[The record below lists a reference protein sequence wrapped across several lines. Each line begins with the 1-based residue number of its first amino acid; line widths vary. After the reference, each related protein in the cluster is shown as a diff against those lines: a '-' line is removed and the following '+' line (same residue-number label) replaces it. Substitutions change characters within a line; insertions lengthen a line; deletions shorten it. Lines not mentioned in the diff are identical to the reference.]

1 MEDGKLDEATQ
12 AYLLAFGN
20 VHKKKKLKDVAHAVR
35 MLVRLR
41 NRENNSTNPASSRRR
56 LSRKSLCAAPRARE
70 LPGIDDWNEFD
81 VFQVAREHEGKPL
94 MLISWSVLER
104 RGLIG
109 HFNLSKSLLSSFLDN
124 IEELY
129 SSHAYHNPVHAA
141 DVVHGVH
148 VLLNQGAEQ
157 HLSELE
163 VLALIFSAA
172 CHDVGHPGVTN
183 AFRVASGDED
193 AITYSD
199 QSVNEMMH
207 LALTYRTLQRPEN
220 DFLRLALMPKQ
231 RQSLRAMVVQMV
243 LATDMDTH
251 FQKIKA
257 LQALTQDRGATV
269 TNWDNSLP
277 LLQMLLHGI
286 DISNA
291 ARPEALSRR
300 WTDNILE
307 EFFLQGDIERNL
319 GRDISPL
326 CDRTK
331 VSRPGSQ
338 VGFMGF
344 IVRPTIETLTPFCD
358 TSPLLKNIQSYHEVC
373 SREVEEENRL
383 KQQAQSQQPADVA
396 SSDDA

>member
-1 MEDGKLDEATQ
+1 
-12 AYLLAFGN
+12 
-20 VHKKKKLKDVAHAVR
+20 
-35 MLVRLR
+35 
-41 NRENNSTNPASSRRR
+41 
-56 LSRKSLCAAPRARE
+56 
-70 LPGIDDWNEFD
+70 
-81 VFQVAREHEGKPL
+81 
-94 MLISWSVLER
+94 MLISWSVMER
-104 RGLIG
+104 RNLIS

-129 SSHAYHNPVHAA
+129 SSHAYHNTVHAA

-148 VLLNQGAEQ
+148 VLLNQGADKD
-157 HLSELE
+157 LSELE
-163 VLALIFSAA
+163 VLALIFAAA

-183 AFRVASGDED
+183 NFRVASGDED

-199 QSVNEMMH
+199 QSVNEYMH

-231 RQSLRAMVVQMV
+231 RQALRAMVVPMV
-243 LATDMDTH
+243 LATDMATH
-251 FQKIKA
+251 FQKIKD
-257 LQALTQDRGATV
+257 LQALTKEKGPTV
-269 TNWDNSLP
+269 SSWDSSLP
-277 LLQMLLHGI
+277 LLQMLLHGV

-291 ARPEALSRR
+291 ARPTALARK
-300 WTDNILE
+300 WTEFILE

-326 CDRTK
+326 CDRHS

-358 TSPLLKNIQSYHEVC
+358 TSPLLNNLQTYHELC
-373 SREVEEENRL
+373 SREVEEE
-383 KQQAQSQQPADVA
+383 KQRAQSQQSLDVQPVPPTTAPPSARSAPPPPTSSEPPQVATADVA
-396 SSDDA
+396 